1 MSGIDFHGRSDVGG
15 SADLGLRYPFASE
28 LREYFECYE
37 SAIGFRSTF
46 SVMLSALNGLSLG
59 DGGNRDPLAEMMD
72 HPRVLEGNRVARTI
86 SRLWETGA
94 GRHAAVLSLL
104 YGSRGSVEWSEAF
117 GALAPLTPMTMAVTE
132 ARDHLAM
139 REGVRRE
146 EIAGQTTAAAQSVGR
161 DQIEHEFW
169 ATATRRSKAI
179 AEHAKLVDRLDA
191 LQAQANDGAPLSTRS
206 VTLLGDGDKRL
217 AALERQIAG
226 MDDFLWRLLCAY
238 RADGVA
244 RAKVG
249 ALAGADLEVTT
260 AAAVRSKLIPPRGM
274 DGDAKAAWA
283 LARAAFVAQVLHEAG
298 ALRRAAHEAYKTA
311 RREVAR

>member
-1 MSGIDFHGRSDVGG
+1 VGG

-28 LREYFECYE
+28 LREYFECFE

-46 SVMLSALNGLSLG
+46 SVMISALNGLPLG
-59 DGGNRDPLAEMMD
+59 GGSGNRDPLAELMD
-72 HPRVLEGNRVARTI
+72 HPRIAEGNRVSRTI
-86 SRLWETGA
+86 SKLWDTGA
-94 GRHAAVLSLL
+94 GRHAAVLTIL
-104 YGSRGSVEWSEAF
+104 YGSKGSVEWSEAF
-117 GALAPLTPMTMAVTE
+117 GALAPLAPMTMAVTE
-132 ARDHLAM
+132 ARDQLAT
-139 REGVRRE
+139 REGMRRE
-146 EIAGQTTAAAQSVGR
+146 EIVGR
-161 DQIEHEFW
+161 STTEAQAAVREEIEHEFW

-249 ALAGADLEVTT
+249 ALAGADREVTT

-298 ALRRAAHEAYKTA
+298 ALRRAAHEAYKAA